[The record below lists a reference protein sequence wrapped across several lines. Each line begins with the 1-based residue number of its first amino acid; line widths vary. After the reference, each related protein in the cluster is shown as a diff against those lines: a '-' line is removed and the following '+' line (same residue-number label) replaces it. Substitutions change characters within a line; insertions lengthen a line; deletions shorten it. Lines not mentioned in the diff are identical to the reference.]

1 MVISHPEIYSQDY
14 YQRIFDLEDRYW
26 WHRGMREITAALI
39 RSQPGGGQPFRR
51 VLDAGCG
58 TGATMAWADHT
69 FGPEAVFGVDIARE
83 ALQFCRGRTG
93 PLLAQASIMELPF
106 ARESFDLVLC
116 QDVIQHL
123 PTDGGDVAA
132 LSEMY
137 RVLRSGG
144 YLLIRANSRLGMW
157 QEKEARDADFQRF
170 TLPEVVS
177 RLRAAGFDVRRST
190 YANALPA
197 LYGSLKQWRRRRE
210 RVHAHDQHHQP
221 HQHRRLYDG
230 LRTEDRTMRRA
241 WFNQARRMVEPGP
254 TVGAPCRGLL
264 SLQGEPKPGVRAH
277 HLLPWAKTPWP
288 RAHAGRTPPV
298 TDHDWPCARN

>member
-1 MVISHPEIYSQDY
+1 MNHPEIYSQEY

-26 WHRGMREITAALI
+26 WHRGMREIAAALI
-39 RSQPGGGQPFRR
+39 RNQRDRQPFRR

-83 ALQFCRGRTG
+83 ALQFCRGGTG
-93 PLLAQASIMELPF
+93 PLLAQASVMELPF
-106 ARESFDLVLC
+106 APETFDLVLC

-157 QEKEARDADFQRF
+157 QEKGARDADFQRY
-170 TLPEVVS
+170 TLPEIVS
-177 RLRAAGFDVRRST
+177 RLRTAGFDVRRST
-190 YANALPA
+190 YANTLPA
-197 LYGSLKQWRRRRE
+197 LYGSLKQWRRRRK
-210 RVHAHDQHHQP
+210 RGHAHDQHHQL
-221 HQHRRLYDG
+221 HQEHRLYEG
-230 LRTEDRTMRRA
+230 LRTEDRTLRRPWLNRA
-241 WFNQARRMVEPGP
+241 
-254 TVGAPCRGLL
+254 LL
-264 SLQGEPKPGVRAH
+264 WILRAEA
-277 HLLPWAKTPWP
+277 LYLSK
-288 RAHAGRTPPV
+288 AGRSLGFGHTTFCLGQRPHGPA
-298 TDHDWPCARN
+298 PAPAEPRR